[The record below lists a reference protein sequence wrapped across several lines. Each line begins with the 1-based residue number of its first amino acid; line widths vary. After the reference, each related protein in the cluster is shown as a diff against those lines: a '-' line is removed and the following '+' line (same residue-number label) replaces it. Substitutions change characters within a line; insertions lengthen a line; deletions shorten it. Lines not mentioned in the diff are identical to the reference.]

1 MDRRTVL
8 AFNVAYT
15 ALNTPAEKRL
25 IDDVLLFWGKLEP
38 AAKKNPAIVRRA
50 LFMGMALQKDIAAGN
65 IILPDVVLKRKSKA
79 QRETPEQGQG

>member
-15 ALNTPAEKRL
+15 AVNAPAEKQL
-25 IDDVLLFWGKLEP
+25 INDILLLWGKLEP

-79 QRETPEQGQG
+79 HGETPEQWQG

>member
-15 ALNTPAEKRL
+15 AVNAPAEKRL
-25 IDDVLLFWGKLEP
+25 IDDVLLLWGKLEP

-50 LFMGMALQKDIAAGN
+50 LLMGMALQKDIAAGN

-79 QRETPEQGQG
+79 QGETPEQGQG